1 MLDLNELRITG
12 VRAVEVRGVPFST
25 GLIPP
30 WNPTD
35 RITTRD
41 YLVVRVETNAGIAGL
56 AMDGDYTPGLPARA
70 ATVNEVVA
78 PYLVGARV
86 MDMEAHTAFLHRS
99 RSQGRLYFI
108 EIALWDAL
116 GKALGLP
123 LYRMWGGKQERV
135 LVYASTVQHGRSPE
149 ARAEDCLRY
158 LEQGYRAVKLRL
170 SAETVA
176 QDIALVSACR
186 EAVGNHLDI
195 MVDANQAGKGPGS
208 NAPGVTWDLARAL
221 ETARLLGELNVAY
234 LEEPL
239 PYVLEEESVRLR
251 EASPIPIAG
260 GEGKQGPIPFW
271 DLLHKG
277 VYDIIQ
283 PDPITGGTPT
293 DMLKIRAM
301 AEAAGT
307 PVVYHHGK
315 SGVGFMIGL
324 HLAAA
329 FGQSPWLEYMDDG
342 EFWQP
347 AGFQVGF
354 EHVIPLDD
362 DGYVRSPDAPG
373 LGVPWDEGWLAA
385 IGLDTQV

>member
-1 MLDLNELRITG
+1 MVDLSELKVTG
-12 VRAVEVRGVPFST
+12 VRAVEVRDVPFST

-30 WNPTD
+30 WNPSD
-35 RITTRD
+35 LITTRD
-41 YLVVRVETNAGIAGL
+41 YLVVRVETSAGIAGI
-56 AMDGDYTPGLPARA
+56 AMDGDYTPALPASA
-70 ATVNEVVA
+70 DTVNKVVA
-78 PYLVGARV
+78 PYLVGQRV
-86 MDMEAHTAFLHRS
+86 MDMEAHTAFLHS
-99 RSQGRLYFI
+99 IRSQGRLFFI
-108 EIALWDAL
+108 AIALWDAL
-116 GKALGLP
+116 GKVVGLP
-123 LYRMWGGKQERV
+123 LYRMWGGREKRV

-158 LEQGYRAVKLRL
+158 VEQGYRAVKLRL

-176 QDIALVSACR
+176 EDIALVAACR
-186 EAVGNHLDI
+186 DAVGDRLDI

-208 NAPGVTWDLARAL
+208 NAPGVHWDLARAQ
-221 ETARLLGELNVAY
+221 ETARLLGELDVAY

-239 PYVLEEESVRLR
+239 PYVLEEDGVRLR

-260 GEGKQGPIPFW
+260 GEGKQGARPFW
-271 DLLHKG
+271 ELLHKG

-324 HLAAA
+324 QLAAA

-354 EHVIPLDD
+354 EHIITLDD
-362 DGYVRSPDAPG
+362 EGYVVCPDAPG
-373 LGVPWDEGWLAA
+373 LGVPWDKDWLNQ
-385 IGLDTQV
+385 IGLGANR

>member
-1 MLDLNELRITG
+1 MSSLTELTVTG

-41 YLVVRVETNAGIAGL
+41 YLVVRLETSAGVAGF

-70 ATVNEVVA
+70 TTVNEIVA
-78 PYLVGARV
+78 PYLVGKRV
-86 MDMEAHTAFLHRS
+86 MDMEVHTAFLQS
-99 RSQGRLYFI
+99 MRSQGRLFFI
-108 EIALWDAL
+108 AIALWDAL
-116 GKALGLP
+116 GKAAGLP
-123 LYRMWGGKQERV
+123 LYRMWGGSRERV

-149 ARAEDCLRY
+149 ARADDCRRY
-158 LEQGYRAVKLRL
+158 VEQGYRAVKLRL
-170 SAETVA
+170 SAEKLTD
-176 QDIALVSACR
+176 DIALVAACR
-186 EAVGNHLDI
+186 DAVGSRLDI

-208 NAPGVTWDLARAL
+208 NAPGVHWDLARAQ
-221 ETARLLGELNVAY
+221 ETARLLGELDVAY

-239 PYVLEEESVRLR
+239 PYVLEEDGVRLR
-251 EASPIPIAG
+251 ESSPVAIAG
-260 GEGKQGPIPFW
+260 GEGKQGIVPFW

-277 VYDIIQ
+277 IYDIVQ

-301 AEAAGT
+301 AEAAET

-354 EHVIPLDD
+354 EHVIPLEDE
-362 DGYVRSPDAPG
+362 GYVVCPDAPG
-373 LGVPWDEGWLAA
+373 LGVPWDEDWLNQ
-385 IGLDTQV
+385 IGLGANG